1 MIASYNPN
9 TNRSVRVILGFPGVG
24 KSTASRILGR
34 SHNLSVLDTDEH
46 DSSKSA
52 SPNFPH
58 PYVDYILS
66 AIAEGEYDV
75 IFVTSHKAVRDA
87 LIDAG
92 VSYTL
97 VYPARSL
104 RDTYVQRYR
113 DRESPGAL
121 IDIIS
126 NNWDNWL
133 EECETLAHPRVRKVV
148 LANPT
153 DTLVDFCLER
163 IGLDPQP
170 IPSIYVRWPGMD
182 TEGVMRRLARGGIAT
197 ADITLPHTLRSTG
210 EPITHRATQE
220 EIEEQLQI
228 GEMDVIIVPWEMV
241 GVLTSLGHSFTYIY
255 PANTQIM
262 MEDGHVSPEDC
273 IVVPEGA
280 DDDYIVSRILLD
292 MWDNARLDCVR

>member
-133 EECETLAHPRVRKVV
+133 EECETLAHPRVRKAV
-148 LANPT
+148 LANPA
-153 DTLVDFCLER
+153 DTLVGFCLER

-170 IPSIYVRWPGMD
+170 TPSIYVRWPGLD

-197 ADITLPHTLRSTG
+197 ADITLPLISHNVDGTSPL
-210 EPITHRATQE
+210 RATQE
-220 EIEEQLQI
+220 EIVEQLQI
-228 GEMDVIIVPWEMV
+228 GAMDVIIVPLEMV
-241 GVLTSLGHSFTYIY
+241 GLLTSLGHSFTYIH
-255 PANTQIM
+255 PVNVEAIL
-262 MEDGHVSPEDC
+262 EDGHVSPEDR
-273 IVVPEGA
+273 IPVPEDA
-280 DDDYIVSRILLD
+280 DDDYIVSHILLD